1 MKKIELMVFD
11 LDGTL
16 IDSGNDIASAVNYT
30 LKTMS
35 LPLLERDKITAYVGD
50 GVKLLLERSM
60 GDGNIGN
67 IAEALDIFIN
77 YYSDHMLDTTVL
89 YPNVKDVLH
98 HFKDKRKV
106 IVTNKMHGLSCKIVD
121 ELEIAGYF
129 EEIIGRDSTPYNKP
143 DPALL
148 RSLVRKHSADM
159 ERTVVIGDGY
169 NDIKLAKNSNAISC
183 ALLNG
188 LGIRNNLLE
197 LDPDHSCEDISELKK
212 LFY

>member
-1 MKKIELMVFD
+1 MEKIELMIFD

-16 IDSGNDIASAVNYT
+16 IESGNDIASAVIYT
-30 LKTMS
+30 LGRMS
-35 LPLLERDKITAYVGD
+35 LPLLERNTITAYVGD
-50 GVKLLLERSM
+50 GIKSLLERSM
-60 GDGNIGN
+60 GDENIN
-67 IAEALDIFIN
+67 NVEEALDIFIN

-89 YPNVKDVLH
+89 YPNVKDVLD

-106 IVTNKMHGLSCKIVD
+106 IVTNKMHGFSCKIAD
-121 ELEIAGYF
+121 ELNITKYF

-143 DPALL
+143 DPVLL
-148 RSLVRKHSADM
+148 MSLVRKYSADM

-188 LGIRNNLLE
+188 LGIRSKLLE
-197 LDPDHSCEDISELKK
+197 LDPDYSCEDISELEK
-212 LFY
+212 LFC